1 MLVLRR
7 KTDEALVMNG
17 AVTIVILGVEGER
30 VKVGIIAP
38 PDVVVLRGELV
49 DAERQRVHL
58 RRKRE
63 ELARETD
70 PRQREKLA
78 HSLERLEQSTRLL
91 QPALA
96 PVSPEARQEERR
108 DALCTPVSRWPENG
122 R

>member
-7 KTDEALVMNG
+7 KTDEALVING

-38 PDVVVLRGELV
+38 PDVVVLRGELI
-49 DAERQRVHL
+49 DAERQRQQL

-70 PRQREKLA
+70 PQQREKLA
-78 HSLERLEQSTRLL
+78 QSLARLQQSMRLTQPAIGAASLETQ
-91 QPALA
+91 
-96 PVSPEARQEERR
+96 QE
-108 DALCTPVSRWPENG
+108 
-122 R
+122 